1 MEKLKVMFGSGI
13 NALDDLAGKLDG
25 NSQLTFERL
34 NSEVSKHSSALGEV
48 CISCK
53 LLSVWHIFSVNLVS
67 YLLLKW

>member
-1 MEKLKVMFGSGI
+1 MFGSGI

-53 LLSVWHIFSVNLVS
+53 LLFSLAHIFC
-67 YLLLKW
+67 